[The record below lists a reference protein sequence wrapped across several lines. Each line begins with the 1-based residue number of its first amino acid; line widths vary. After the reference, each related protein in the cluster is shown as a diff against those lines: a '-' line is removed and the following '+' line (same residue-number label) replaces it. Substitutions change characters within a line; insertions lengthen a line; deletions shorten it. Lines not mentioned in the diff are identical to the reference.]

1 MANNIASLHTSA
13 VVTLVVAIL
22 PSLTNKILVTSSLVS
37 ALAITLDTSW
47 ATLTLSVMEVV
58 AWLALCN
65 FTSSS

>member
-1 MANNIASLHTSA
+1 MANNIASLHTCA
-13 VVTLVVAIL
+13 IIALIVAIL

-58 AWLALCN
+58 AWLALGN

>member
-47 ATLTLSVMEVV
+47 ATLTLSVVEVV